1 MPHRLPLA
9 LVLSGAALALVGC
22 DSGDAPPPCGDLA
35 AHVADVLAKDKPEL
49 LASAKDKAVA
59 DLKAACEADPPTSEE
74 IECAMKAETRA
85 ALDNCDPKDP
95 VEEEKKKEE
104 AK

>member
-1 MPHRLPLA
+1 MHRRLRLA
-9 LVLSGAALALVGC
+9 LAFTGASLALAAC
-22 DSGDAPPPCGDLA
+22 DSGDAPPPCGELA
-35 AHVADVLAKDKPEL
+35 AHVADVLAKDKPAL

-59 DLKAACEADPPTSEE
+59 DLEAACKADPPTSDE

-85 ALDNCDPKDP
+85 ALDACDPTDP
-95 VEEEKKKEE
+95 VEEEKKKE